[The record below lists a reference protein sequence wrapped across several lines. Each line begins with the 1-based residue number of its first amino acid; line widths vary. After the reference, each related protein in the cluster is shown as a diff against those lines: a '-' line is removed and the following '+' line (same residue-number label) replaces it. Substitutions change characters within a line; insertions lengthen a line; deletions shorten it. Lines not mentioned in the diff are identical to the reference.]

1 MPPYSISDDLILL
14 MAIFNHIV
22 SILYMVENTHYIA
35 KNIILCIMLVE
46 TLLKEV
52 AIMDGAYISAF
63 NILQDMSRNDI
74 EVYHYCDAATFGV
87 PPHRHDFYELYC
99 LLSDSYT
106 YHVEDNQ
113 YELHPGTLILVP
125 PGETHWP
132 ELQGPPRDIERIVLW
147 LNPEFISSLSIFLPK
162 TLGAMGSNRQD
173 EHLIV
178 PEEKTYHVILNL
190 LYSLLYEKNRA
201 DADSQYLCHLILSQ
215 LLIHISRVL
224 NQRTKPQEDPGTRYG
239 EIMKVH
245 EYINAHY
252 RESLS
257 VSDLAQ
263 RFFLDKNTMTR
274 QFKRI
279 IGMTPGD
286 YIRRKRLENARE
298 LIRQGYS
305 IQHAGY
311 SSGFSD
317 YSAFF
322 RAFRQYYGMSPGD
335 LVGRSKASRRQ
346 QSEQESEE

>member
-1 MPPYSISDDLILL
+1 
-14 MAIFNHIV
+14 
-22 SILYMVENTHYIA
+22 
-35 KNIILCIMLVE
+35 
-46 TLLKEV
+46 
-52 AIMDGAYISAF
+52 MDRAYISAF
-63 NILQDMSRNDI
+63 NILQDMSRNDV
-74 EVYHYCDAATFGV
+74 EVYHYCDAATFNIS
-87 PPHRHDFYELYC
+87 PHRHDFYELYC

-106 YHVEDNQ
+106 YHVEGAQ
-113 YELHPGTLILVP
+113 YEVHPGNLILVP

-132 ELQGPPRDIERIVLW
+132 EIQGAPRDMERIVLW
-147 LNPEFISSLSIFLPK
+147 LNPQFVSSLSIFLPK
-162 TLGAMGSNRQD
+162 TLGTMGTNIRG
-173 EHLIV
+173 EHMIV
-178 PEEKTYHVILNL
+178 PDPKTYQVILNL

-224 NQRTKPQEDPGTRYG
+224 NQRTMPREDPRTRQR

-252 RESLS
+252 REPIS
-257 VSDLAQ
+257 VSSLAQ

-286 YIRRKRLENARE
+286 YIRRKRLETAHE

-305 IQHAGY
+305 VQQAGY
-311 SSGFSD
+311 SSGFTD

-322 RAFRQYYGMSPGD
+322 RAFRQYFEMSPSE
-335 LVGRSKASRRQ
+335 LAGRSKAGSRKITPTGK
-346 QSEQESEE
+346 